1 VGFSKSLGR
10 PCRKGA
16 MQLTMHG
23 NAQEKLKEK
32 LAIDDEKKSLAQ
44 LMGEG
49 SQSLGL
55 KGQCGDL
62 SQ

>member
-1 VGFSKSLGR
+1 
-10 PCRKGA
+10 
-16 MQLTMHG
+16 MQLTMHS
-23 NAQEKLKEK
+23 NAQEKVKEK
-32 LAIDDEKKSLAQ
+32 LAIDDEKNKSLAQ